1 MPPSICGWPTGPAL
15 ADRLEF
21 LTDRLDSPIGELA
34 IMADRRGALRGLAW
48 GDRLEIKRKVMDR
61 HYGAGTYELLPAAD
75 PFGLTTALRRYFAGE
90 LRALEGVPVATL
102 GSDFQRAV
110 WAELRRIPVGET
122 ISYGEMARRVG
133 DPGAARAVGL
143 ANNANPIGIV
153 VPCHRV
159 IGADGK
165 LVGFGGGMARKQ
177 WLLSHESRAGR
188 TPELPF

>member
-1 MPPSICGWPTGPAL
+1 MPPSICGWPTGRAL
-15 ADRLEF
+15 ADRREF
-21 LTDRLDSPIGELA
+21 LTDTVATPIGELA
-34 IMADRRGALRGLAW
+34 IMADRDGRLRGLAW
-48 GDRLEIKRKVMDR
+48 GDRVTIKRRVMDR
-61 HYGAGTYELLPAAD
+61 HYGPGAYVLVPAGD

-90 LRALEGVPVATL
+90 LHVIDDLPVATL

-110 WAELRRIPVGET
+110 WAELRRIPCGET

-133 DPGAARAVGL
+133 DAGAARAVGL

-159 IGADGK
+159 IGADGR
-165 LVGFGGGMARKQ
+165 LVGFGGGMDRKR

>member
-1 MPPSICGWPTGPAL
+1 M
-15 ADRLEF
+15 ADPRDF
-21 LTDRLDSPIGELA
+21 LTDTFPTPIGELA
-34 IMADRRGALRGLAW
+34 IMADRDGALRGLAW
-48 GDRLEIKRKVMDR
+48 GDRLEIKRQVMDR
-61 HYGAGTYELLPAAD
+61 HYGAGTYVLVPATD

-90 LRALEGVPVATL
+90 LHAIDDLAVADEGSP
-102 GSDFQRAV
+102 FQRAV
-110 WAELRRIPVGET
+110 WAELRRIPCGET

-143 ANNANPIGIV
+143 ANNANPVGIV

-159 IGADGK
+159 IGADGR
-165 LVGFGGGMARKQ
+165 LVGFGGGMARKR

>member
-15 ADRLEF
+15 ADQLEF
-21 LTDRLDSPIGELA
+21 LTDMFATPIGALA
-34 IMADRRGALRGLAW
+34 IMADPQGRLRGLAW
-48 GDRLEIKRKVMDR
+48 GDRLEVKRQVLDR
-61 HYGAGTYELLPAAD
+61 HYGAGTCVLVPASD
-75 PFGLTTALRRYFAGE
+75 PFGLTTALRRYFAG
-90 LRALEGVPVATL
+90 ALHIIDDLPVTTA
-102 GSDFQRAV
+102 GSPFQRAV
-110 WAELRRIPVGET
+110 WAELRRIPCGET

-143 ANNANPIGIV
+143 ANNANPVGIV

-159 IGADGK
+159 IGADGS
-165 LVGFGGGMARKQ
+165 LVGFGGGMTRKR

>member
-1 MPPSICGWPTGPAL
+1 L
-15 ADRLEF
+15 ADRHEF
-21 LTDRLDSPIGELA
+21 LIDRLASPIGELA
-34 IMADRRGALRGLAW
+34 IMADGDGRLRGLAW
-48 GDRLEIKRKVMDR
+48 GDRLTSKRRVMDR
-61 HYGAGTYELLPAAD
+61 HYGPGTYVLVPAAD
-75 PFGLTTALRRYFAGE
+75 PFGLTSALRRYFAGD
-90 LRALEGVPVATL
+90 LHVIDDLPVATL

-110 WAELRRIPVGET
+110 WAELRRIPCGET

-133 DPGAARAVGL
+133 DAGAARAVGV

-159 IGADGK
+159 IGADGR
-165 LVGFGGGMARKQ
+165 LVGFGGGMDRKR

>member
-1 MPPSICGWPTGPAL
+1 M
-15 ADRLEF
+15 ADRQEF

-34 IMADRRGALRGLAW
+34 IMADRDGALRGLAW
-48 GDRLEIKRKVMDR
+48 GDRLDIKRKVMDR
-61 HYGAGTYELLPAAD
+61 HYGADTYALVPAVD

-90 LRALEGVPVATL
+90 LHALEGVAVATL

-143 ANNANPIGIV
+143 ANNANPTGIV

-159 IGADGK
+159 IGADGR